1 MNLFNR
7 WSVIGVALFC
17 LSVAGGS
24 NQVERAAGARKPTAR
39 AVVVIEPG
47 DIAGETPMDAI
58 CGVRSMINAAVRR
71 QRSAHFRLKA
81 LPATDPNRA
90 RNALVNREI
99 RKFCDERKYFW
110 IGEGGEEAPMNV
122 LSISRVTA
130 ANNRW
135 TNGVFGVR
143 WWLSRVAAGRAA
155 VARAEGDLDLVM
167 LGDSITHFWELKCP
181 ESWTSFTNGLRVANF
196 GCAGDKVANAIW
208 MAENG
213 ALDGLRTKAVS
224 ILIGTNDNSSDRSDP
239 EEVARRIEHLVGL
252 VRAKQP
258 DAKILLF
265 AIFPRGRSANDAR
278 HIAARKRNE
287 ATNVRLSAFAA
298 TVKNLSYF
306 DLSASYLGPDG
317 FVPKALMADGIHPT
331 AEGYAIW
338 AEPLHR
344 ELQQTKGDTRK

>member
-1 MNLFNR
+1 MKFFNTCLVFV
-7 WSVIGVALFC
+7 SVC
-17 LSVAGGS
+17 LLVEGGANKAGGPS
-24 NQVERAAGARKPTAR
+24 EVRKPAAR

-58 CGVRSMINAAVRR
+58 CSVRSMINEAVRR
-71 QRSAHFRLKA
+71 QRSAHFKLKA
-81 LPATDPNRA
+81 LPASGPNRA

-110 IGEGGEEAPMNV
+110 LGEGGEETPTNV

-155 VARAEGDLDLVM
+155 IARAKGDLDLVM

-224 ILIGTNDNSSDRSDP
+224 ILIGTNDNTSDASDP
-239 EEVARRIEHLVGL
+239 EEVAKRIEHLVGL

-258 DAKILLF
+258 DAKVLLF
-265 AIFPRGRSANDAR
+265 AVFPRGRSAKEVN
-278 HIAARKRNE
+278 HLAARKRNE
-287 ATNVRLSAFAA
+287 ATNARLAAFAA

-306 DLSASYLGPDG
+306 DLSAHYLGPDG
-317 FVPKALMADGIHPT
+317 FVPKTLMADGIHPT
-331 AEGYAIW
+331 AEGYAFW

>member
-1 MNLFNR
+1 MNPLYIL
-7 WSVIGVALFC
+7 SIVAISACC
-17 LSVAGGS
+17 LSAEG
-24 NQVERAAGARKPTAR
+24 ETKKAHLDAAKT
-39 AVVVIEPG
+39 VVLETG
-47 DIAGETPMDAI
+47 DVAGETPMDAI
-58 CGVRSMINAAVRR
+58 CGVRAMIDAAVRR
-71 QRSAHFRLKA
+71 QRSAHFMLKA
-81 LPATDPNRA
+81 LPASGPNRE

-99 RKFCDERKYFW
+99 RKFCDGRKYIW
-110 IGEGGEEAPMNV
+110 SAEGCEEAPTNV
-122 LSISRVTA
+122 LSVSRVTA

-155 VARAEGDLDLVM
+155 VACAKGELDLVM
-167 LGDSITHFWELKCP
+167 LGDSITHFWEMKYP
-181 ESWTSFTNGLRVANF
+181 ESWSSFTNGLRVANF

-224 ILIGTNDNSSDRSDP
+224 ILIGTNDNTSDASDP
-239 EEVARRIEHLVGL
+239 VEVARRIEHLVGL

-287 ATNVRLSAFAA
+287 ATNARIAAFAA
-298 TVKNLSYF
+298 TVPNLVF
-306 DLSASYLGPDG
+306 IDLSARYLGPDG
-317 FVPKALMADGIHPT
+317 FVPKPLMADGIHPT

-338 AEPLHR
+338 AERLR
-344 ELQQTKGDTRK
+344 SELQK